1 MGPWGAD
8 PAGSDALARIFFSPI
23 MPLRRFKRE
32 RWKATDW
39 QQLCGGRHQGLR
51 TTPQLPAQPSPA
63 SARVIA
69 ASRQPI

>member
-39 QQLCGGRHQGLR
+39 QQLQGGGIAAPHN
-51 TTPQLPAQPSPA
+51 PQLPTQPLPA